1 MPKKKK
7 VEPPPKP
14 LRYFISSLNT
24 HLANTIIEKL
34 FLDVPENLKPTIFG
48 TLAKKAEPSVPI
60 NLKVSKI
67 IDVRILKYKYASI
80 FLIIIFC
87 HIVSKI

>member
-1 MPKKKK
+1 MPRKKK

-48 TLAKKAEPSVPI
+48 TIAKNIEPSVPI
-60 NLKVSKI
+60 NLKVTKV
-67 IDVRILKYKYASI
+67 IDVRN
-80 FLIIIFC
+80 IIKKCSSSSNKLVLSF
-87 HIVSKI
+87 